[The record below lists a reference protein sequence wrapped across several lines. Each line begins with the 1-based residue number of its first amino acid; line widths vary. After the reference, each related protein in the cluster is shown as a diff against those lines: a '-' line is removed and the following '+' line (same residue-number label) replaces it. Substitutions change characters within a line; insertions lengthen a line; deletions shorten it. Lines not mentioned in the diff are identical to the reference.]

1 VTTPPINDGG
11 PAFPV
16 STRPSSI
23 PSEPY
28 GHQDGESTWQFGGLT
43 IRDWFAGQALA
54 GIMASPL
61 EYVRGAKETGRG
73 HLSMGE
79 VFVQQAYAVAD
90 KMLAAR
96 QVRP

>member
-1 VTTPPINDGG
+1 VSSKINDGG
-11 PAFPV
+11 SAFPQSYRV
-16 STRPSSI
+16 PGHSTVV
-23 PSEPY
+23 
-28 GHQDGESTWQFGGLT
+28 GESGMSL
-43 IRDWFAGQALA
+43 RDWFAGQALA

-79 VFVQQAYAVAD
+79 VFVQQAYAAAD

-96 QVRP
+96 EARP